1 MTSIFSRFYFNFN
14 ILLRLFP
21 RLSMKR
27 LTILAT
33 FIACAMTTI
42 AYSQTVLL
50 AHWSF
55 DTDLVTD
62 DSGNVANL
70 TNNSVTRSTSDTI
83 FGAGSA
89 DFSGGSRTLT
99 LAAGATEDALPLENN
114 SFTLSYWAKL
124 NNLGGVA
131 PQIFGMGQGGTTG
144 GLLHIGFRNTG
155 HSAAGGPFLGFWADD
170 LNVSTAAVDTALGS
184 GTFNAVDNWYHYTMT
199 YDSST
204 KEQAI
209 YVNGTLVGTR
219 TATTGFTGSASLD
232 AFVLGSNAFDGL
244 LDEVWVYNN
253 VLTQGQIT
261 GLYTANAVP
270 EPSAYALMMGF
281 VALGYLQFARRKRAS

>member
-1 MTSIFSRFYFNFN
+1 
-14 ILLRLFP
+14 
-21 RLSMKR
+21 MKR

-42 AYSQTVLL
+42 AYSQAVLL

-70 TNNSVTRSTSDTI
+70 TNNSVTRSTTDTV

-89 DFSGGSRTLT
+89 DFTNGDLT
-99 LAAGATEDALPLENN
+99 LAAGATENALPLANN
-114 SFTLSYWAKL
+114 SFTLSFWAKL
-124 NNLGGVA
+124 NSLSSNVIFMSMGATPGANRWLHLGIRVGS
-131 PQIFGMGQGGTTG
+131 
-144 GLLHIGFRNTG
+144 R
-155 HSAAGGPFLGFWADD
+155 SPFLSFFVND
-170 LNVSTAAVDTALGS
+170 LNITATQVDTALGS
-184 GTFNAVDNWYHYTMT
+184 GAFDAVDNWHHYTMT
-199 YDSST
+199 YDSSST
-204 KEQAI
+204 EQAI
-209 YVNGTLVGTR
+209 YINGKQVGSR
-219 TATTGFTGSASLD
+219 LGNNDFIGTTDPDDFELRR
-232 AFVLGSNAFDGL
+232 FDGL

-261 GLYTANAVP
+261 GLYTTNAVP